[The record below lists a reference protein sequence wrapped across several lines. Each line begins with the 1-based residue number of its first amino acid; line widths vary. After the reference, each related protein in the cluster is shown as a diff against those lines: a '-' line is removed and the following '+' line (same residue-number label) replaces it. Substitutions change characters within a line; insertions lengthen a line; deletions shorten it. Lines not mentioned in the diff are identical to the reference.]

1 MTLYIWINKSHV
13 EVKKTTKWFLK
24 KWSYLFNGDAI
35 GNDLD
40 LEATEVIGVGLGEFI
55 KGRYDD
61 PILVTDRTLVQ
72 DERPKTDLNMLS
84 EDLCNKGY
92 HKKGLKNLTLAL
104 F

>member
-1 MTLYIWINKSHV
+1 M
-13 EVKKTTKWFLK
+13 
-24 KWSYLFNGDAI
+24 SYLFNGDAI

-40 LEATEVIGVGLGEFI
+40 LEATAVTIGVGLGELI

-84 EDLCNKGY
+84 VDLCNKGY

-104 F
+104 FWR